1 MNGGC
6 CFDVIVEPPT
16 ESADYWEVGVFASR
30 KAIDMLRI
38 ASSRYHS
45 ATYNSIQGMSRH
57 TERMFRGSDDRLEI
71 ECGFLSQLNSQ
82 SYANHKYGFAHKTTN
97 VPHSQEM
104 MDCVYDGVLS
114 TLFEAVEEARLHL
127 IKVLGVGLDRFSEGG
142 FNLDD

>member
-45 ATYNSIQGMSRH
+45 ATYNSIQG
-57 TERMFRGSDDRLEI
+57 I
-71 ECGFLSQLNSQ
+71 LSQLNSQ